1 MRCNAARI
9 ATRAACSALPCSA
22 ASRVFWCRQ
31 LTLAPPRGALAEA
44 GLAAESNAARLGP
57 AGAAPRGSSERL
69 RADLAADRAR
79 HERAAAAAAREAAE
93 AAAELAAAELARA
106 KVRSAELGRRKA
118 ALRSLCALYPLRCCV
133 SRLLFRTQ
141 AEAADA
147 AEEVARA
154 SDAARAAQRGAG
166 AAPSGGGAL
175 ASFFGARA
183 PEPPPQQQRR
193 RRKAPRAPG
202 PPRARPVRPSGDEAA
217 APASLRVG
225 VALPLAW
232 SRATLLRP
240 AGAPEWRAGGA
251 AAGSDA
257 AAVLAPNAAALR
269 GARLLGL
276 LPPPHGPRGSAP
288 AALPPRPGWIDGD
301 LRAAGGDARRGGRR
315 LEKAGAWLLVRLSL
329 CWQLSPRADGGVA
342 LTPCAASASVSCPGL
357 GGARVAAGDADAS
370 QRRTR
375 HPPAAP
381 LVPLL
386 APARMALLVA
396 LAGLRALFP
405 ARAAAPSRRARLLE
419 FAREAEAAALSPRR
433 ASALQTAWRASDG
446 GSGAMSPGSG
456 PASPRNGGR
465 AFSPRDQR
473 SGSGA
478 AGAAADASAAYE
490 RAAAKAAAAAEALA
504 AARAASRTLSPRG
517 SAAASGAASGVASP
531 ASVASPRSN
540 IAFWRRRD
548 SSTAAGGA
556 AAGVATSEAPAW
568 RAAAAAAA
576 AARAARGGGPA
587 PAPAEA
593 AALSPRGGKSP
604 ALALSPEASYDA
616 ALAAEAH
623 SAAFRAATQG
633 RVPPPQPA
641 RNGDKAPPAE
651 PKSKAR
657 AASSQPLAA
666 PRPPPLVA
674 PPGAASATPLS
685 PARLRPASP
694 ASAPAPVASPT
705 AASPALEGN
714 YNAKDMAAFW
724 RQTTRDAPP
733 VLPPSPTPQP
743 GARFSGT
750 VAAAV
755 AAAQPAAR
763 RSAGAPAPAAPPPAA
778 SGDAKT
784 ALLAELYSAELQM
797 EQISYEIANASA
809 PAPPKGGKAAGKAG
823 RK

>member
-1 MRCNAARI
+1 M
-9 ATRAACSALPCSA
+9 
-22 ASRVFWCRQ
+22 
-31 LTLAPPRGALAEA
+31 
-44 GLAAESNAARLGP
+44 RLG
-57 AGAAPRGSSERL
+57 
-69 RADLAADRAR
+69 
-79 HERAAAAAAREAAE
+79 
-93 AAAELAAAELARA
+93 
-106 KVRSAELGRRKA
+106 
-118 ALRSLCALYPLRCCV
+118 V
-133 SRLLFRTQ
+133 S
-141 AEAADA
+141 
-147 AEEVARA
+147 
-154 SDAARAAQRGAG
+154 
-166 AAPSGGGAL
+166 
-175 ASFFGARA
+175 
-183 PEPPPQQQRR
+183 
-193 RRKAPRAPG
+193 
-202 PPRARPVRPSGDEAA
+202 
-217 APASLRVG
+217 
-225 VALPLAW
+225 LPLAW

-240 AGAPEWRAGGA
+240 AGAPEWRAGAA
-251 AAGSDA
+251 AAGCDA
-257 AAVLAPNAAALR
+257 AAVLLPNAAALR

-301 LRAAGGDARRGGRR
+301 LRSAGGDARRGGRK
-315 LEKAGAWLLVRLSL
+315 LEKAGVWLLVRLSL
-329 CWQLSPRADGGVA
+329 CWELSPRADGGVA
-342 LTPCAASASVSCPGL
+342 LTPCAASASVSAPGL
-357 GGARVAAGDADAS
+357 GGARVAAADPEQS
-370 QRRTR
+370 QRRNR

-433 ASALQTAWRASDG
+433 ASALQHAWRASDA
-446 GSGAMSPGSG
+446 GSGALSPGSG
-456 PASPRNGGR
+456 PASPRHGGR
-465 AFSPRDQR
+465 AFSPREQR
-473 SGSGA
+473 TGSGA

-504 AARAASRTLSPRG
+504 AARAASRTLSPRQG
-517 SAAASGAASGVASP
+517 SAVASGAASGVASP
-531 ASVASPRSN
+531 NSVASPRSN

-548 SSTAAGGA
+548 SSNAAGGA
-556 AAGVATSEAPAW
+556 AGAAGASTAEAPAW

-593 AALSPRGGKSP
+593 SLSPRGKSP
-604 ALALSPEASYDA
+604 ALSPEASYEK

-623 SAAFRAATQG
+623 SAAFKAATQG
-633 RVPPPQPA
+633 RVPPPPQPQ
-641 RNGDKAPPAE
+641 RNGVKAAPAAQPE
-651 PKSKAR
+651 AKSKAR
-657 AASSQPLAA
+657 AAASQPVGAA
-666 PRPPPLVA
+666 PVVAARPPPLVAPA

-694 ASAPAPVASPT
+694 ASSPAPSPT
-705 AASPALEGN
+705 AAASPALEGN
-714 YNAKDMAAFW
+714 YNAKDLAAFW

-733 VLPPSPTPQP
+733 VLPPSPGAQP

-755 AAAQPAAR
+755 AAAQPPAR
-763 RSAGAPAPAAPPPAA
+763 RSAGAPLPAAAPPAA

-797 EQISYEIANASA
+797 EQISYEIGVAAASNAA
-809 PAPPKGGKAAGKAG
+809 PPPPKGGKAAGKAG